1 MPTTSQVMQLLLEHQ
16 SPSTKKT
23 LMVHGAREP
32 FYGVKVG
39 DMKNIMKEL
48 KIKKD
53 HQLSLDLFE
62 TGHSDAMY
70 LAGLIADEKKISKDD
85 LRRWVKG
92 AYWYMIHDFTVAWV
106 AAESPHGLELGLEW
120 IDSPEETVASAGWAT
135 LSCWLQLRPD
145 EELDRNLFKS
155 LLERVQKN
163 IHSAQNRV
171 RYTMNG
177 FIIAL
182 GAQIPEFTEHCIEVS
197 EALGRIEV
205 DMGGTSCKVPDA
217 GEYIYKIQEAGKIGK
232 KKKMVR
238 C

>member
-1 MPTTSQVMQLLLEHQ
+1 MPTTNEVMQLLLAHQ

-32 FYGVKVG
+32 FYGVKIG
-39 DMKNIMKEL
+39 DMKTIMKEL

-53 HQLSLDLFE
+53 QQLALDLYE
-62 TGHSDAMY
+62 TGNSDAMY
-70 LAGLIADEKKISKDD
+70 FAGLIADEKKISKDE
-85 LRRWVKG
+85 LRHWVKG
-92 AYWYMIHDFTVAWV
+92 AYWYMIHDYTVAWV

-135 LSCWLQLRPD
+135 LSFWLQLRPD
-145 EELDRNLFKS
+145 AELDRSLFKS
-155 LLERVQKN
+155 LLDRVQKN
-163 IHSAQNRV
+163 IHISQNRV

-182 GAQIPEFTEHCIEVS
+182 GAQIPDLTEHCIEVS

-205 DMGGTSCKVPDA
+205 DMGGTSCKIPDA
-217 GEYIYKIQEAGKIGK
+217 GEYINKIQEAGKIGK